1 MAVPTSNYG
10 ISDIYSEA
18 NGGAPSSGSN
28 TAVSDL
34 FKKSYFEG
42 PTGSS
47 TISYNAWGEY
57 GSTSGADRIYGLS
70 AKNTNNAWSDFSG
83 LTYYYDN
90 STYKVAARIR
100 NSLQAPP
107 FPPFPPTPSNAND
120 IVVEIF
126 LYDSTGTYPYI
137 SSGGIA
143 APAQIGGYD
152 QTTTVSTTTPQN
164 PIIAIGYW
172 KVRITTNQFFP
183 AGGKNVNISLNG
195 TNYVSTTI
203 NANGATS
210 YDYVTYGTVNIG
222 STGQGY
228 TGVYFD
234 IVVS

>member
-1 MAVPTSNYG
+1 MAVPTSNIG
-10 ISDIYSEA
+10 INAIYTEA
-18 NGGAPSSGSN
+18 NGGGPSSSSD
-28 TAVSDL
+28 TKVSDL

-70 AKNTNNAWSDFSG
+70 AKNTNNSFGDFSG
-83 LTYYYDN
+83 LVYFYDN
-90 STYKVAARIR
+90 STYKVGARIR
-100 NSLQAPP
+100 NSLQPPP
-107 FPPFPPTPSNAND
+107 FPPVPPTPSNAND
-120 IVVEIF
+120 IVVEAW
-126 LYDSTGTYPYI
+126 LYDSTGTYPYVA
-137 SSGGIA
+137 SGAINA
-143 APAQIGGYD
+143 NAQTGGYD
-152 QTTTVSTTTPQN
+152 QTSNVSATNN

-195 TNYVSTTI
+195 TNYVNTTI

>member
-10 ISDIYSEA
+10 INAIYTEA
-18 NGGAPSSGSN
+18 NGGSGTN
-28 TAVSDL
+28 IKVSDL

-83 LTYYYDN
+83 LTYFYDN
-90 STYKVAARIR
+90 STYKAAARIR

-107 FPPFPPTPSNAND
+107 FPPFPPTPPNSND
-120 IVVEIF
+120 VVVEIW
-126 LYDSTGTYPYI
+126 LYDSTKTYSYI
-137 SSGGIA
+137 VTGAINA
-143 APAQIGGYD
+143 NATVGGYD
-152 QTTTVSTTTPQN
+152 QTTTISATIN

-172 KVRITTNQFFP
+172 EVRVTTNQFFP
-183 AGGKNVNISLNG
+183 PGNKTISIDING
-195 TNYVSTTI
+195 SSYVGSTSLAA
-203 NANGATS
+203 NAATTYS
-210 YDYVTYGTVNIG
+210 YSTYGTVNIG

-234 IVVS
+234 IQIF

>member
-1 MAVPTSNYG
+1 MAVPTSNIG
-10 ISDIYSEA
+10 INAIYTEA
-18 NGGAPSSGSN
+18 NGGGPGAGSSI
-28 TAVSDL
+28 AVSDL

-42 PTGSS
+42 PTNIG

-57 GSTSGADRIYGLS
+57 GNTSGANRIYGLS
-70 AKNTNNAWSDFSG
+70 AKNTNNSFGDFSG
-83 LTYYYDN
+83 LVYFYDN

-100 NSLQAPP
+100 NTLQPPP

-120 IVVEIF
+120 IVVEAW
-126 LYDSTGTYPYI
+126 LYDSTGTYPYV
-137 SSGGIA
+137 SSGAINA
-143 APAQIGGYD
+143 NAQAGGYD
-152 QTTTVSTTTPQN
+152 QTSTVSATNN

-172 KVRITTNQFFP
+172 NVRITTNQFFP

-195 TNYVSTTI
+195 TNYVNTTI

>member
-1 MAVPTSNYG
+1 MAVPTSNIG
-10 ISDIYSEA
+10 INAIYTEA
-18 NGGAPSSGSN
+18 NGGGPSSSSD
-28 TAVSDL
+28 TKVSDL

-70 AKNTNNAWSDFSG
+70 SKNTNNSFGDFSG
-83 LTYYYDN
+83 LVYFYDN
-90 STYKVAARIR
+90 STYKVASRIR
-100 NSLQAPP
+100 NSLQPPP
-107 FPPFPPTPSNAND
+107 FPPFPPTPANAND
-120 IVVEIF
+120 IVVEVW

-137 SSGGIA
+137 SSGAINA
-143 APAQIGGYD
+143 NAQTGGYD
-152 QTTTVSTTTPQN
+152 QTSTVSATNN

-195 TNYVSTTI
+195 TNYVNTTI